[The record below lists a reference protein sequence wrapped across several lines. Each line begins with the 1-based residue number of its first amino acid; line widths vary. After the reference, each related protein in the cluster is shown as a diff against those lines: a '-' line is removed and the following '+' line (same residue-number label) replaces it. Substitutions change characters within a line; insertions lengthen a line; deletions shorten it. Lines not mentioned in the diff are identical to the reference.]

1 MTQVGGLPRFSIRK
15 EGMHRGKLS
24 QLQEY
29 MSEVSTLAFHAVVV
43 MLSATIAWSLPNIA
57 RQFLAFWSHV
67 EHEKILLLTVEVGVA
82 LILIVISNY
91 LWRAHKDR
99 RQAFMAR
106 GAGLVSFFPLHDPG
120 AGKTIRELKQQ
131 QSLGRMVLAIG
142 VTGHGT
148 VVDDKAEMHAMLETC
163 LEAKLLLLN
172 PFSEEAARRAQS
184 LSHPDISPDRFRQ
197 ELQETIA
204 LIKRFRTSG
213 KVIRLKLYSD
223 RPHLRMVILGDYLW
237 LQHYHTGLDVKW
249 MPEYV
254 FQHNR
259 DHHGLYTLFY
269 QYFIKRWENQ
279 EIPEYDF
286 QTDELVYRSRN
297 GTELRREA
305 FELQQSFSSLLSES
319 ASGQL
324 AFEASSA
331 R

>member
-1 MTQVGGLPRFSIRK
+1 MRRA
-15 EGMHRGKLS
+15 KLS

-29 MSEVSTLAFHAVVV
+29 MTEVSTLAFHAVVV
-43 MLSATIAWSLPNIA
+43 MLSAAIAWSLPNIA

-67 EHEKILLLTVEVGVA
+67 EHEKFLLLAIEAGVA
-82 LILIVISNY
+82 LLLIAISNY

-99 RQAFMAR
+99 RQAVMAR

-172 PFSEEAARRAQS
+172 PFSEEASRRAQS

-305 FELQQSFSSLLSES
+305 FELQQSFSCLLSET
-319 ASGQL
+319 AAGQL

>member
-1 MTQVGGLPRFSIRK
+1 
-15 EGMHRGKLS
+15 MHRGKLS

-29 MSEVSTLAFHAVVV
+29 MTEVSTLAFHAVVV
-43 MLSATIAWSLPNIA
+43 MLSAAIAWSLPNIA

-67 EHEKILLLTVEVGVA
+67 EHEKILLLAIEAGVA
-82 LILIVISNY
+82 LLLIAISNY

-99 RQAFMAR
+99 RQALMAR

-131 QSLGRMVLAIG
+131 QSLGRTVLAIG

-148 VVDDKAEMHAMLETC
+148 VLDDKAGMHALLETC

-184 LSHPDISPDRFRQ
+184 LSQQDISADRFRQ

-204 LIKRFRTSG
+204 LIKRFRASG

-254 FQHNR
+254 FQHNL

-269 QYFIKRWENQ
+269 QYFTKRWENH

-286 QTDELVYRSRN
+286 QTDELVYRARN
-297 GTELRREA
+297 GGELRREQ
-305 FELQQSFSSLLSES
+305 FGLVDSSELMASEALLLEPN
-319 ASGQL
+319 L
-324 AFEASSA
+324 AVVQTEC
-331 R
+331 